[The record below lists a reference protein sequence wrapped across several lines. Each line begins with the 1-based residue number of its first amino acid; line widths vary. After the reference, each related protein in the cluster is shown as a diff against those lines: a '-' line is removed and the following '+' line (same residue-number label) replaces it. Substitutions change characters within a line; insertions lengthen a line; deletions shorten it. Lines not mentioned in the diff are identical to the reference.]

1 MRAGY
6 AITILLLFPALTAG
20 EEIYRSTDD
29 QGNPLFTDQAPS
41 DSADPVTLEPLTTV
55 APDEAPPQFQ
65 APAEEESDESEQ
77 VGGYSGIEVAYP
89 PAGQAVRHNGGMV
102 PFRVALQPDGK
113 SLDQGHR
120 IEILLDGDVRGAGAN
135 EQISVSPVDR
145 GTHTVVARVVDA
157 SGTPLVASSPIDF
170 HLLRASLGNN

>member
-6 AITILLLFPALTAG
+6 AIAILLFFPALTAG

-29 QGNPLFTDQAPS
+29 QGNPLFTDEPPS
-41 DSADPVTLEPLTTV
+41 DNADPVKLKPLTTV
-55 APDEAPPQFQ
+55 PPDEAPPQFQ
-65 APAEEESDESEQ
+65 SSAEEDTEETEQ
-77 VGGYSGIEVAYP
+77 QAGYSGIEVAYS

-157 SGTPLVASSPIDF
+157 SGTPLVASSPVDF